1 LRILRA
7 DEGAG
12 VLKHLVRLARP
23 RDWAKAV
30 FILLPVPFATQAGEA
45 RLDPLVFAMGVVA
58 FCLTSSGVYSLND
71 VRDAAADRTHPAKR
85 SRPVASGAVSERT
98 AIVWGACLVAAGLA
112 IAAATGLPAVLA
124 LLLAYLGLN
133 AFYTLGAKEVP
144 LLDVFLLAS
153 GFLIRVLLGC
163 ALVDAPPS
171 SWLLLCT
178 LWIALFLA
186 FGKRRADLTRG
197 TGAEQ
202 RPQRLGYTTG
212 FLDHA
217 MGIAASLAMLS
228 YSLYGHETGAFVPGR
243 ELAGLPFVAFGFLH
257 VLRIAHLD
265 ELRDAPVELAWRS
278 RTLQICGTGWALA
291 TGWSLGIF

>member
-1 LRILRA
+1 MLTP
-7 DEGAG
+7 
-12 VLKHLVRLARP
+12 LVRLARP

-30 FILLPVPFATQAGEA
+30 FILLPMPFA
-45 RLDPLVFAMGVVA
+45 LHMGQGRVDLLVVA
-58 FCLTSSGVYSLND
+58 LGILAFSLTSSGVYALND
-71 VRDAAADRTHPAKR
+71 VRDAPADRAHPTKR
-85 SRPVASGAVSERT
+85 LRPVASGEVPART
-98 AIVWGACLVAAGLA
+98 AILWGAGLLVAGLSLG
-112 IAAATGLPAVLA
+112 IATGRPAVVA

-133 AFYTLGAKEVP
+133 AFYTLAAKQIP

-163 ALVDAPPS
+163 ALVGAPPS

-186 FGKRRADLTRG
+186 FGKRRADLTC
-197 TGAEQ
+197 GAGAAE
-202 RPQRLGYTTG
+202 RPQRLGYTSG

-228 YSLYGHETGAFVPGR
+228 YALYGHETGAFVPGR

-278 RTLQICGTGWALA
+278 RTIQLCGAGWAVA
-291 TGWSLGIF
+291 TAWSLGLF